1 MVDDATGKQFSGPL
15 FSARPVKRNFTLIS
29 NNALHDPR
37 LSLAAKGALAV
48 CLSGGELFSKE
59 WLLSASRDSPP
70 SVSDALKELV
80 TAGYLKI
87 FIQGDSKHYHFFDE
101 LDDLKQQHLSMLTPA
116 APAAPAAPQERKRG
130 RSAASARLRLS
141 DWLEPHREALEKWL
155 DQRAKAHP
163 KLARE
168 ISSRSMTALL
178 YAKECDVLGDFCE
191 LASEATWQSLGFNG
205 FKGYINK
212 LVQDKQPAK
221 SGKPAMSAINYTL
234 R

>member
-1 MVDDATGKQFSGPL
+1 MVDDTTGKQFSGPL

-80 TAGYLKI
+80 KAGYLKI
-87 FIQGDSKHYHFFDE
+87 FIQGDSKHYHFVDE
-101 LDDLKQQHLSMLTPA
+101 LDDPKQQHLSMLTPA
-116 APAAPAAPQERKRG
+116 APAAPQERRRKRQV
-130 RSAASARLRLS
+130 ASTQLQLS

-163 KLARE
+163 KLPRE
-168 ISSRSMTALL
+168 ISGRSMTALL

-205 FKGYINK
+205 FKGYIGK

>member
-59 WLLSASRDSPP
+59 WLLSASRDSSP
-70 SVSDALKELV
+70 SVSNSLKELV
-80 TAGYLKI
+80 KAGYLKI
-87 FIQGDSKHYHFFDE
+87 FIQGDSKHYHFVDE
-101 LDDLKQQHLSMLTPA
+101 LDGLKQQHLSMLTPA
-116 APAAPAAPQERKRG
+116 APAAPQERRRKRQ
-130 RSAASARLRLS
+130 AASTQLQLS

-163 KLARE
+163 KLPRE
-168 ISSRSMTALL
+168 ISGRSMTALL

>member
-15 FSARPVKRNFTLIS
+15 FSARPAKRNFTLIS

-80 TAGYLKI
+80 KAGYLKI
-87 FIQGDSKHYHFFDE
+87 FIQGDSKHYHFVDE

-116 APAAPAAPQERKRG
+116 APAAPQERRRKRQV
-130 RSAASARLRLS
+130 ASTQLQLS

-163 KLARE
+163 KLPRE
-168 ISSRSMTALL
+168 ISGRSMTALL